1 LLRTTPRGHF
11 DYVELQKSI
20 MLIGDVASHLNEQK
34 RQKDSQKSL
43 KQIQRKFQNFITNQS
58 LGTVETSEKVRH
70 TLMRSIIQPH
80 RHLLKE
86 GHLKLN
92 FKGEWMACD
101 IYLFTDILL
110 ISNCSDPSHV
120 DEDLEEE
127 EIIRISI
134 HVVFTSISE
143 IEGGY
148 KPLEFLL
155 HSWAHGETFHF
166 QGFEKNELDVK
177 DWKNELNKSRE
188 EEYEKLKDSEKLIDE
203 KSIKNLQNLVNEKL
217 KKKEDVSK
225 KVSDYKKLLQA
236 KEEKLKKLNEK
247 IAVYEEKKLIFS
259 QILNLKDDISKAKE
273 FILHCNKRLNKGA
286 IQLSSIISENES
298 NEILLGC
305 LRKDSQSLASYFSDG
320 SNEIDFKSYL
330 EYSEENDEMFKTDVN
345 TMTIEEIKSHYEG
358 EIKKLKSQNSTPNDE
373 RLNKLVEE
381 NDSIQKENIFLKTQI
396 DELKVV
402 KQSIDEE
409 SLKQSEEILKKS
421 ELEAKEIIKKAKEK
435 SKSLIEESE
444 KKIREM
450 NQSNI
455 EIETSKVQL
464 EKKKKLLDAAD
475 AEAAQILNKADE
487 EAAQILS
494 KAEKDANQILKSA
507 EKESKQIIKNAE
519 KDSKLIHTKAVED
532 AKQLILDTEEQIN
545 EEKEKYH
552 ISMEV
557 PIVLTKP
564 DDDEDDGRELRPSTP
579 IPNHV
584 TTPRDSP
591 MLKKIQFFELQKKLS
606 ATTASPKVSPMS
618 RNSSFIQ
625 VPEKFYTYE
634 EVDKL
639 KKHYESMINLY
650 SIQLQNEREISDRLI
665 KTLDKK

>member
-58 LGTVETSEKVRH
+58 LGTVESSEKVRH

-92 FKGEWMACD
+92 FKGEWMNCD

-110 ISNCSDPSHV
+110 ISNCSDLSHA
-120 DEDLEEE
+120 DEDFEEE
-127 EIIRISI
+127 EIIRISV
-134 HVVFTSISE
+134 HVVFTSVDE
-143 IEGGY
+143 VEG

-155 HSWAHGETFHF
+155 NSWAHGEAFHF

-188 EEYEKLKDSEKLIDE
+188 EEYEKLKESDKLIDE
-203 KSIKNLQNLVNEKL
+203 KSIGNLQTIVNEKL
-217 KKKEDVSK
+217 KKKEDISK

-259 QILNLKDDISKAKE
+259 QILNLKEDISKAKE

-286 IQLSSIISENES
+286 IQLSSILSTNES
-298 NEILLGC
+298 NEILLGY
-305 LRKDSQSLASYFSDG
+305 LRKDSQSLLSYFSDG
-320 SNEIDFKSYL
+320 SQEIDLKSYL
-330 EYSEENDEMFKTDVN
+330 EYSEENDEMFNTDVN

-409 SLKQSEEILKKS
+409 SLKKSEEILKNS
-421 ELEAKEIIKKAKEK
+421 ELEAKEIVKKAKEK
-435 SKSLIEESE
+435 SKLLIEEAE
-444 KKIREM
+444 KKVREM

-455 EIETSKVQL
+455 EIESSKLQL

-487 EAAQILS
+487 EASELLS

-519 KDSKLIHTKAVED
+519 KEAKSIHSKAVED
-532 AKQLILDTEEQIN
+532 AKQLILETEEQIN
-545 EEKEKYH
+545 EEKYH

-557 PIVLTKP
+557 PSVLTKS
-564 DDDEDDGRELRPSTP
+564 DEEEGVGELRPSTP

-591 MLKKIQFFELQKKLS
+591 MLKKIQFFELQKKLTS
-606 ATTASPKVSPMS
+606 TTASPKSSPMS
-618 RNSSFIQ
+618 KLGNSSFIQ
-625 VPEKFYTYE
+625 VPEKVYTYE

-639 KKHYESMINLY
+639 KKHYESMLNLY
-650 SIQLQNEREISDRLI
+650 NIQLQNEREISERLI
-665 KTLDKK
+665 KALEKK